1 MLTCIAQAGAKMYLH
16 GRACQEHKRTWC
28 ASAFCTTD
36 PLGITALLFI
46 RARSQARSLSL
57 LSRSLF
63 LDPSVTG
70 IRSAARASG
79 MFLPSTPR
87 GSQSTRQAPSR
98 RTLLLRQ
105 LAQRRRAD
113 GRGTRPLKGVQR
125 LLRLTRVAPN
135 RKHSST
141 PRSPAKLTGPLFMC
155 AICSRPH
162 EASRS
167 SVARGPRS
175 SLPADP
181 PDTHGGKPPHVLQ
194 FLQYKF
200 VGKRTC

>member
-1 MLTCIAQAGAKMYLH
+1 MHSKTRRDMLLGFIVQGSGFRVQGSFVCVVLCVCVCVCVFRVCPCVCTRTHARRMLTCIAQAGAKMYLH
-16 GRACQEHKRTWC
+16 GRACQERKRIRC
-28 ASAFCTTD
+28 ASAFCTSD
-36 PLGITALLFI
+36 PHGITALLFI

-113 GRGTRPLKGVQR
+113 GRRTRPLK
-125 LLRLTRVAPN
+125 
-135 RKHSST
+135 
-141 PRSPAKLTGPLFMC
+141 
-155 AICSRPH
+155 
-162 EASRS
+162 
-167 SVARGPRS
+167 SV
-175 SLPADP
+175 
-181 PDTHGGKPPHVLQ
+181 
-194 FLQYKF
+194 
-200 VGKRTC
+200 